1 MASLKLFGA
10 LFIALFAVA
19 AATTYTTTVTT
30 ITTTTEDEGSSSQQ
44 GSRQQCREE
53 IQSKD
58 FNMCEKFLMQG
69 QQQGGG
75 SLRMIVQS
83 DEGKQRREEQQE
95 LQTQCC
101 EELKQI
107 KPMCRCAAIG
117 DVVKQQME
125 GGQSMQSKKMRQM
138 LQKAQ
143 NLPSRCKFDQPQ
155 ECSFGQTYWIA

>member
-1 MASLKLFGA
+1 MANLKLFGA
-10 LFIALFAVA
+10 LLIALFAVA
-19 AATTYTTTVTT
+19 TATTYTTTVTT

-53 IQSKD
+53 IQGKD
-58 FNMCEKFLMQG
+58 FNMCERFLIPD

>member
-19 AATTYTTTVTT
+19 TATTYTTTVTT

-44 GSRQQCREE
+44 GSQQQCRKE

-83 DEGKQRREEQQE
+83 DQVKEGQQDM
-95 LQTQCC
+95 QTQCC
-101 EELKQI
+101 EQLRQV
-107 KPMCRCAAIG
+107 KPMCRCAAIQ
-117 DVVKQQME
+117 DVLKQQME
-125 GGQSMQSKKMRQM
+125 GGQSMQSQKMKQM

-143 NLPSRCKFDQPQ
+143 NLPSQCNFDQPQ
-155 ECSFGQTYWIA
+155 ECRFGQSYWIA